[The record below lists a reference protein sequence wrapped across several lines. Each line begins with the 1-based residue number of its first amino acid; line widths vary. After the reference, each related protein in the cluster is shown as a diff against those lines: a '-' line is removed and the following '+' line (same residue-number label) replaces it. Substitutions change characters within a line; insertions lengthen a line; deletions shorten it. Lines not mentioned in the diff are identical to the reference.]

1 MKNLLLLSQPKIPLF
16 TVPPKSTNYEDHGM
30 SLWMENAYI
39 FHFCRLWKKKENQ
52 KDRKFEFWFFLAKN
66 KLALFCTIGTFFLH
80 LHSFDYQPEI
90 SPPTLHQEKN
100 MLKNILLFQY

>member
-1 MKNLLLLSQPKIPLF
+1 
-16 TVPPKSTNYEDHGM
+16 M